1 MYKKYYI
8 RNGNKRIGKV
18 FVMKKIWINGC
29 FDVLHYGHFKLID
42 YAKSLGDLMIGIDS
56 DERIKEM
63 KGDGRPFHTEVQ
75 RVFNLMQIRD
85 VDKIVVFDSDDS
97 LRKHLE
103 TYKPDI
109 FVIGDEYMYKPIIG
123 GEHAKEIKFFGKL
136 DGFSTT
142 KLLDDE

>member
-1 MYKKYYI
+1 
-8 RNGNKRIGKV
+8 
-18 FVMKKIWINGC
+18 MKKIWINGC

-56 DERIKEM
+56 DERIRQM
-63 KGDGRPFHTEVQ
+63 KGDGRPFHTEEQ
-75 RVFNLMQIRD
+75 RVFNLLQIEG
-85 VDKIVVFDSDDS
+85 VNKIVVFDSDDS
-97 LRKHLE
+97 LRNHLKE
-103 TYKPDI
+103 YEPDI

-142 KLLDDE
+142 KLLENE

>member
-1 MYKKYYI
+1 
-8 RNGNKRIGKV
+8 
-18 FVMKKIWINGC
+18 MKKVWINGC

-56 DERIKEM
+56 DERIKKM
-63 KGDGRPFHTEVQ
+63 KGDGRPFHTEGQ
-75 RVFNLMQIRD
+75 RVFNLLQIKG
-85 VDKIVVFDSDDS
+85 VYNIVVFDSDDS
-97 LRKHLE
+97 LRNHLE
-103 TYKPDI
+103 TYQPDI